1 MPQPPKSPIP
11 IQFGLSGW
19 VGIISALATL
29 ALFVGAIAF
38 LAVGLFVIFLPIL
51 LIVPILY
58 YFLPHLK
65 PKVAP
70 LNGGATHWAKAR
82 QSSMENSGWWTL
94 TKLKDM
100 QSCPARLGRD
110 VEHA

>member
-70 LNGGATHWAKAR
+70 LNGGATQWATKSQTIIDGEFRVVDADEVEGHEKLPGEAR
-82 QSSMENSGWWTL
+82 
-94 TKLKDM
+94 
-100 QSCPARLGRD
+100 P
-110 VEHA
+110 